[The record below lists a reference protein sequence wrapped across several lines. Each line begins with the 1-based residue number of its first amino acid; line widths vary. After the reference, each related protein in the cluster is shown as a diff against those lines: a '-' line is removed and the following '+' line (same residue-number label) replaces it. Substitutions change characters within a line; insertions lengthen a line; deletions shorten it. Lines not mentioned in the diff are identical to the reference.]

1 MGVPVAQGPGEV
13 VALDGPATLA
23 ACRLA
28 IPGDFSSAAFFLV
41 AGLLGARDGLVIRN
55 VGVNPTR
62 TGLLTLLRK
71 MGGRIELQAQR
82 HNGSEPVADIHVMQS
97 ELQGI
102 DVPPEL
108 VPLAIDEFPVLFVA
122 AACARGQT
130 RGDGCGGVAA
140 QGKRSPGCHGGGASN
155 AGRGSGA
162 GAGGLEIQGGRL
174 QGGCIDSHGDHRIAM
189 AFTVA
194 SLAASE
200 TIEILRTD
208 EVATSF
214 PDFIQT
220 ATHSGLK
227 LDARPSNSEGKG

>member
-1 MGVPVAQGPGEV
+1 MVLDPDLLRPTLIVA
-13 VALDGPATLA
+13 
-23 ACRLA
+23 
-28 IPGDFSSAAFFLV
+28 
-41 AGLLGARDGLVIRN
+41 ARDGDAAFTTHLMQVFRESSDSHFRLA
-55 VGVNPTR
+55 VMAAGLRTLGV
-62 TGLLTLLRK
+62 
-71 MGGRIELQAQR
+71 E
-82 HNGSEPVADIHVMQS
+82 VA
-97 ELQGI
+97 EA
-102 DVPPEL
+102 P
-108 VPLAIDEFPVLFVA
+108 
-122 AACARGQT
+122 
-130 RGDGCGGVAA
+130 
-140 QGKRSPGCHGGGASN
+140 
-155 AGRGSGA
+155 
-162 GAGGLEIQGGRL
+162 GGLEIQGGRL